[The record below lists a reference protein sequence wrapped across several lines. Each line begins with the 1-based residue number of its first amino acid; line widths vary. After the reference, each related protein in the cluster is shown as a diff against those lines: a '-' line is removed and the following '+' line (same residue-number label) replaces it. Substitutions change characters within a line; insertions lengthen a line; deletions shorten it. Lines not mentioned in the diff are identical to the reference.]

1 MSRVLPVPTS
11 KLENELSQLTN
22 PFCGK
27 ENKVMNVTERI
38 TSYEMGELDANETV
52 QLFQELIDS
61 GLAWNLQGHYGRTAY
76 ALIEAEL
83 CKA

>member
-1 MSRVLPVPTS
+1 MRERNKRM
-11 KLENELSQLTN
+11 KL
-22 PFCGK
+22 
-27 ENKVMNVTERI
+27 TEKI
-38 TSYEMGELDANETV
+38 ISYESGKLNANEV
-52 QLFQELIDS
+52 VELFQELIDS

>member
-1 MSRVLPVPTS
+1 
-11 KLENELSQLTN
+11 
-22 PFCGK
+22 
-27 ENKVMNVTERI
+27 MNVTERI

>member
-1 MSRVLPVPTS
+1 MQNL
-11 KLENELSQLTN
+11 
-22 PFCGK
+22 
-27 ENKVMNVTERI
+27 TERI
-38 TSYEMGELDANETV
+38 TEYELGNLDANDTV

>member
-1 MSRVLPVPTS
+1 M
-11 KLENELSQLTN
+11 KL
-22 PFCGK
+22 
-27 ENKVMNVTERI
+27 TEKLI
-38 TSYEMGELDANETV
+38 SYESGKLNANEV
-52 QLFQELIDS
+52 VELFQELIDS

>member
-1 MSRVLPVPTS
+1 M
-11 KLENELSQLTN
+11 KL
-22 PFCGK
+22 
-27 ENKVMNVTERI
+27 TEKI
-38 TSYEMGELDANETV
+38 ISYESGELNANEV
-52 QLFQELIDS
+52 VELFQELIDS

>member
-1 MSRVLPVPTS
+1 MPLVLPVPTS
-11 KLENELSQLTN
+11 KPESESSQLTN

-38 TSYEMGELDANETV
+38 TSYEMGELDPNETV
-52 QLFQELIDS
+52 ELFQELIDS
-61 GLAWNLQGHYGRTAY
+61 GLAWNLQGHYSRTAY

>member
-1 MSRVLPVPTS
+1 MT
-11 KLENELSQLTN
+11 KQLY
-22 PFCGK
+22 GK
-27 ENKVMNVTERI
+27 ENKVMNITERI
-38 TSYEMGELDANETV
+38 TSYELGELDANDTV

-83 CKA
+83 CRA